1 MARGAIA
8 KEEVV
13 RKIKEAFGKDF
24 VTEVDKKIYLWANDG
39 GERV

>member
-8 KEEVV
+8 KEEVI
-13 RKIKEAFGKDF
+13 RKIADAFGESF
-24 VTEVDKKIYLWANDG
+24 IGEVDKKIYLWANDG

>member
-8 KEEVV
+8 KEEVI
-13 RKIKEAFGKDF
+13 RKIADVFGDNF
-24 VTEVDKKIYLWANDG
+24 IGEVDKKIYLWANDG